1 MGSMKNKKLRG
12 ILYLCAV
19 LVLFV
24 LGMFIWMKTSK
35 ITEEKVFKINGQQE
49 ATFEYNTKIELPK
62 AIRVSFDGKL
72 DCDAILVIKESGEGN
87 AIRFRRSFPLKA
99 GELKDYDFQ
108 TTWTHSGMIIEF
120 RAKDCEVNDVS
131 IRVEV
136 EG

>member
-1 MGSMKNKKLRG
+1 MKNRKLRG

-19 LVLFV
+19 LVLFA

-35 ITEEKVFKINGQQE
+35 VVEEKTFTVNGQQE
-49 ATFEYNTKIELPK
+49 MTFEYDTKIELPK
-62 AIRVSFDGKL
+62 AIRVRFDGKL
-72 DCDAILVIKESGEGN
+72 ECDAILVIKENGEGN

-108 TTWTHSGMIIEF
+108 TTWTHPGMILEF
-120 RAKDCEVNDVS
+120 RAKDCEVHDVK
-131 IRVEV
+131 IHVEI

>member
-1 MGSMKNKKLRG
+1 M
-12 ILYLCAV
+12 CAV

-49 ATFEYNTKIELPK
+49 ATFEYSTKIELPK

-99 GELKDYDFQ
+99 GELK
-108 TTWTHSGMIIEF
+108 EL
-120 RAKDCEVNDVS
+120 
-131 IRVEV
+131 
-136 EG
+136 